1 MTTKHVL
8 SKLME
13 MHKCLTVLYKHS
25 GGYLTQRG
33 WREVGQVSSLPRE
46 NDAEIV
52 LKLIL
57 KKVHRNWQGGG
68 G

>member
-13 MHKCLTVLYKHS
+13 MHECLTVLYKHS

-46 NDAEIV
+46 NDAEIC
-52 LKLIL
+52 LEAYPEK
-57 KKVHRNWQGGG
+57 GT
-68 G
+68 